1 MFDTTEIRKLH
12 DGVKKEKNDAVNK
25 IIDNYKNLGIDS
37 VYIPNNLYNKKCLI
51 YPLLG
56 IGFSLINIIL
66 MPLLVKISEGFLLM
80 LFLDFTLFPVSVC
93 FIEQDWEFIKKN
105 NRYSTNN
112 FFNKIQMDD
121 GKKDYIF
128 EYAYNNPLDLEIA
141 FQKELLKIENNLI
154 NQASPE
160 LIMSLNS
167 EEK

>member
-37 VYIPNNLYNKKCLI
+37 VYIPNNLYNKKYLI

-56 IGFSLINIIL
+56 IGFPLINIIL
-66 MPLLVKISEGFLLM
+66 MPFLVKISEGFLLM
-80 LFLDFTLFPVSVC
+80 IFLDALLLVISAC
-93 FIEQDWEFIKKN
+93 FINWEFIKKN

-141 FQKELLKIENNLI
+141 FQKELLKIESDLI
-154 NQASPE
+154 NQASPD